1 MEDVVGRGAVLAGRY
16 RVLQPMESD
25 LEGSTSWKATD
36 QILDRAV
43 HVRILDSENAAQALD
58 AARRAALVSDP
69 RLVRILDVGNH
80 EGVGYVVTEHVSGP
94 SLAELV
100 ARGPLTS
107 DQARSV
113 VGEAAAALEVARRRG
128 VHHLALRP
136 SVLHITPEGRL
147 LISGLAM
154 DGALL
159 GHGLGDA
166 AATTRSDTLGLVRL
180 LYTALTGRWPDVDSG
195 VPTPQLPTAPV
206 MDGSVVPPADL
217 TPDVRADLDTLC
229 AVTLGPH
236 DDGPRSPAELVRELE
251 PWGEIRTVGLLEA
264 ASAPQRTM
272 PQEAVRDDES
282 AAEATAQMAVPGRV
296 ERQSVRSAFHDQP
309 TAGSGRPGTPP
320 PATPRGRGA
329 FPPAAGASGAA
340 WGAEPPHRVAP
351 AAASPNGAPQ
361 PGGPQ
366 AGPTAVQ
373 GHAPQPGLGQA
384 APPRT
389 APSQAGPP
397 RNAGIPV
404 GTVQRTAAMPAGA
417 APAGPRVPPPS
428 VPPSVPSSPFDL
440 GGEGRDDEPVTAR
453 RFDPTKLVLLVVGIL
468 LVLGVIFAVSSLFSP
483 VDGNDDGDAAPAA
496 PAATSDTSDD
506 EAKQEEPSASA
517 PPSRAPDS
525 GAAPV
530 IASAT
535 TLDPSDD
542 DGEYQD
548 IVGRAFDGDPATV
561 WTTHRYNNSNFLG
574 PRKPKVGMVLTLDG
588 AATVST
594 VTLQVNGSGGQV
606 EVREGTAA
614 DPESGAVLASGA
626 MSPNTVLTFDEP
638 VTTDSIVI
646 WFTELPTA
654 ASDGQFRIDL
664 AEITLS

>member
-1 MEDVVGRGAVLAGRY
+1 
-16 RVLQPMESD
+16 MESD

-43 HVRILDSENAAQALD
+43 HVRVLDSENAAQALD

-206 MDGSVVPPADL
+206 MDGAVVPPADL

-264 ASAPQRTM
+264 ASAPERTM
-272 PQEAVRDDES
+272 PQETVRHDES
-282 AAEATAQMAVPGRV
+282 AAEATARMAVPGRV

-340 WGAEPPHRVAP
+340 WGATT
-351 AAASPNGAPQ
+351 ASPNGAPQ
-361 PGGPQ
+361 PGGAQ
-366 AGPTAVQ
+366 AGPTEVQ
-373 GHAPQPGLGQA
+373 GRAPLPGLGQA
-384 APPRT
+384 APPRS

-397 RNAGIPV
+397 RDAGIPV

-440 GGEGRDDEPVTAR
+440 GSEGRDDEPVTSR

-468 LVLGVIFAVSSLFSP
+468 LVLGVIFAVTSLFRP

-496 PAATSDTSDD
+496 PAATSGTSDD
-506 EAKQEEPSASA
+506 DAGKETPSASA
-517 PPSRAPDS
+517 PPSQAPDS

-561 WTTHRYNNSNFLG
+561 WNTHTYNNSNFLG
-574 PRKPKVGMVLTLDG
+574 PRKSKVGIVLAFDG
-588 AATVST
+588 AATVNT
-594 VTLQVNGSGGQV
+594 VTMQVNGSGGQV

-626 MSPNTVLTFDEP
+626 MSPSTVLTLDEP
-638 VTTDSIVI
+638 LTTESIVI

-654 ASDGQFRIDL
+654 TSGGFRIEL

>member
-1 MEDVVGRGAVLAGRY
+1 
-16 RVLQPMESD
+16 
-25 LEGSTSWKATD
+25 
-36 QILDRAV
+36 
-43 HVRILDSENAAQALD
+43 
-58 AARRAALVSDP
+58 
-69 RLVRILDVGNH
+69 
-80 EGVGYVVTEHVSGP
+80 
-94 SLAELV
+94 
-100 ARGPLTS
+100 
-107 DQARSV
+107 
-113 VGEAAAALEVARRRG
+113 
-128 VHHLALRP
+128 
-136 SVLHITPEGRL
+136 
-147 LISGLAM
+147 
-154 DGALL
+154 
-159 GHGLGDA
+159 
-166 AATTRSDTLGLVRL
+166 
-180 LYTALTGRWPDVDSG
+180 
-195 VPTPQLPTAPV
+195 
-206 MDGSVVPPADL
+206 
-217 TPDVRADLDTLC
+217 
-229 AVTLGPH
+229 
-236 DDGPRSPAELVRELE
+236 
-251 PWGEIRTVGLLEA
+251 
-264 ASAPQRTM
+264 
-272 PQEAVRDDES
+272 
-282 AAEATAQMAVPGRV
+282 
-296 ERQSVRSAFHDQP
+296 
-309 TAGSGRPGTPP
+309 
-320 PATPRGRGA
+320 
-329 FPPAAGASGAA
+329 
-340 WGAEPPHRVAP
+340 
-351 AAASPNGAPQ
+351 
-361 PGGPQ
+361 
-366 AGPTAVQ
+366 
-373 GHAPQPGLGQA
+373 
-384 APPRT
+384 
-389 APSQAGPP
+389 
-397 RNAGIPV
+397 
-404 GTVQRTAAMPAGA
+404 MPAGA

-626 MSPNTVLTFDEP
+626 MSPNTVLAFDEP